1 MCEREPSDKA
11 RQSRE
16 LMPKQKAVIAPVWL
30 RVKAFIIDMFV
41 ILMPI
46 LYFTTYVVLGSKER
60 FAASQLSIAAC
71 NAAFGLIMC
80 LFFSIGAQTPGYKA
94 QQIYLINLQNGRKIG
109 FLHAILRYVCFV
121 VAGFSIVGLLLCF
134 LRKDRLNLHDIL
146 THSAAV
152 CKKE

>member
-1 MCEREPSDKA
+1 
-11 RQSRE
+11 
-16 LMPKQKAVIAPVWL
+16 MPKQKAVIAPVWL

-46 LYFTTYVVLGSKER
+46 LYFTTYVV
-60 FAASQLSIAAC
+60 LSIAAC